1 MSFNYFRFSLSQNI
15 HGGENGKI
23 AQNIFD
29 LETKV
34 RLNEISKVIT
44 FALILFQKIVVLSI
58 SMEKTCLEKWKIL
71 NCSFV

>member
-1 MSFNYFRFSLSQNI
+1 MSFNYFRFSLSQNV
-15 HGGENGKI
+15 HGGEHRKI

-58 SMEKTCLEKWKIL
+58 EKNRI
-71 NCSFV
+71 